1 MTVPLRRLA
10 IGILTLVLIA
20 GGGIMGWD
28 FLQFGRSI
36 PAPVPSEG
44 QAELIKVDKAAR
56 TLTLLRGPN
65 IIKTY
70 RVSLGSAPGGN
81 KSREGDGR
89 TPEGRYSID
98 SRNGRSHFHLALH
111 VSYPNADDRRN
122 AEQHGVSP
130 GGDIMIHG
138 LPNGLSWLGQLHLT
152 RDWTDGCVAVTNRE
166 MDEIW
171 AHVATGTAVEIL
183 P

>member
-1 MTVPLRRLA
+1 MPLRKLTIALLA
-10 IGILTLVLIA
+10 LLFVA
-20 GGGIMGWD
+20 GAGVTGWD
-28 FLQFGRSI
+28 FLQLGRK
-36 PAPVPSEG
+36 VPELVSPEN
-44 QAELIKVDKAAR
+44 QADLIKVDKIAR
-56 TLTLLRGPN
+56 TLTLLRGVD

-70 RVSLGSAPGGN
+70 HVSLGGTPDGH

-98 SRNGRSHFHLALH
+98 SRNSRSRFHLALH
-111 VSYPNADDRRN
+111 ISYPNADDRRN
-122 AEQHGVSP
+122 AQQRGVSP

-138 LPNGLSWLGQLHLT
+138 LPNGLSWLDKLHLK

-171 AHVATGTAVEIL
+171 AHVATGTAIEVL

>member
-1 MTVPLRRLA
+1 LRKLA
-10 IGILTLVLIA
+10 IALLALLVFGAAIT
-20 GGGIMGWD
+20 GWD
-28 FLQFGRSI
+28 FLQLARKI
-36 PAPVPSEG
+36 PEPVSAEN
-44 QAELIKVDKAAR
+44 QADLIKVDKGAR
-56 TLTLLRGPN
+56 TLTLLRGAN

-70 RVSLGSAPGGN
+70 QVSLGTAPDGH

-98 SRNGRSHFHLALH
+98 SRNSRSRFHLALH
-111 VSYPNADDRRN
+111 ISYPNAVDVRN
-122 AEQHGVSP
+122 AQQRRVSP

-138 LPNGLSWLGQLHLT
+138 LPNGLSWLDRLHLK
-152 RDWTDGCVAVTNRE
+152 RDWTDGCVAVTNPE

-171 AHVATGTAVEIL
+171 AHVATGTAIEIL